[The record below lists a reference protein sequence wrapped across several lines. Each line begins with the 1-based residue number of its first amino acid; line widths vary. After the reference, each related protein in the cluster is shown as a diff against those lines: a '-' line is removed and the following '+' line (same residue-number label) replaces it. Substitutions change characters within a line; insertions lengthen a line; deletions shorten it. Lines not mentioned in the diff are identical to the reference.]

1 MSDVTKRLYTAVL
14 EGDLESAQ
22 TTVREAIEEGIP
34 VDEILSQG
42 LVAAM
47 GEVGCLFENG
57 EYYVPEMLISARTM
71 QACLVLLKPHLANST
86 VKSPGKVVVGT
97 VHGDLHDIGKNLV
110 CMMLEG
116 AGFEI
121 KDLGIDV
128 NAENFIAQIQAEKA
142 QIVAFSAM
150 LTTTMPYMK
159 TIIQALD
166 QSGLRQT
173 VKVMVGGAPV
183 TQHFADSIGADG
195 YAADASQAV
204 AVARQLVAA

>member
-1 MSDVTKRLYTAVL
+1 MSDLIKILYDAVL
-14 EGDLESAQ
+14 EGDLETAQ
-22 TTVREAIEEGIP
+22 TTTRRAIEEGIS
-34 VDEILSQG
+34 VEAILNQG

-47 GEVGCLFENG
+47 GEVGCLFEQG
-57 EYYVPEMLISARTM
+57 EYYVPEMLISAKTM
-71 QACLVLLKPHLANST
+71 QACLGLLKPHLASST
-86 VKSPGKVVVGT
+86 VKSPGKVVIGT

-116 AGFEI
+116 AGFEV

-128 NAENFIAQIQAEKA
+128 DAEKFIAQMREEKP

-159 TIIQALD
+159 NIVDALQ
-166 QSGLRQT
+166 QSGARES
-173 VKVMVGGAPV
+173 VKIMVGGAPV
-183 TQHFADSIGADG
+183 TRHFADAIGADG

-204 AVARQLVAA
+204 ALARQLVAA

>member
-1 MSDVTKRLYTAVL
+1 MSDVTKRLYDAVL
-14 EGDLESAQ
+14 EGDLATAQ
-22 TTVREAIEEGIP
+22 TTVQEAIEAGIP
-34 VDEILSQG
+34 VDEILSEG

-47 GEVGCLFENG
+47 DEVGCLFENG
-57 EYYVPEMLISARTM
+57 EYYVPEMLISAKTM
-71 QACLVLLKPHLANST
+71 QACLVLLKPYLSNAT

-116 AGFEI
+116 AGFEV

-128 NAENFIAQIQAEKA
+128 DAKKFITQIQAEKA

-159 TIIQALD
+159 TIIQALNE
-166 QSGLRQT
+166 SGLRQS
-173 VKVMVGGAPV
+173 VKVMVGGAPL
-183 TQHFADSIGADG
+183 TQTFADSIGADG

-204 AVARQLVAA
+204 ALARQLVAA